1 MVGNRVLIIDENE
14 SILVVDQGV
23 VKKVDERRGDVSR
36 PEFLGSLI
44 DSQLQESER
53 EEQPSHADYVAREE
67 FLQFARG
74 MTELLRSFLEFFL
87 SFGLEMAKPPQDDG
101 FQELSQKLQALSNP
115 GGTTAK
121 L

>member
-1 MVGNRVLIIDENE
+1 MLIIDENE
-14 SILVVDQGV
+14 SILVVDREV

-44 DSQLQESER
+44 DNQLQESER
-53 EEQPSHADYVAREE
+53 EERPSHADYVAREE

-74 MTELLRSFLEFFL
+74 MTELLRNFLEFFL
-87 SFGLEMAKPPQDDG
+87 SFGLEMAKPPQDEG
-101 FQELSQKLQALSNP
+101 FQELNQKLQALSNP
-115 GGTTAK
+115 DGTTAK